1 MGYSPAR
8 SRSLGSDDRAAG
20 AVGKPR
26 LEGNSVS
33 NGTRQSTKRPNVI
46 TGVLKRMFQ
55 VFGNLLVVAV
65 ILFAASGRLSWV
77 WAWIYV
83 AVGATI
89 LVASALVILPTDPE
103 LAAERSRVA
112 ENTKGWD
119 RVAVALI
126 FTSGAG
132 IFLVAGLDERFGW
145 SPGLAV
151 AIQAAGLV
159 VTILAQA
166 IFIWAMASNR
176 FFAKTVRIQE
186 ERAHTVAS
194 GGPYRI
200 VRHPGYAANI
210 VTMFAVSLL
219 LGSLWALIPAALSAL
234 AFIVRTAL
242 EDKTLQRELDGYANY
257 ARQVRYRLMPGVW

>member
-1 MGYSPAR
+1 MDINTSPSAER
-8 SRSLGSDDRAAG
+8 
-20 AVGKPR
+20 PR
-26 LEGNSVS
+26 
-33 NGTRQSTKRPNVI
+33 VI

-65 ILFAASGRLSWV
+65 LLFAASGRLGWV
-77 WAWIYV
+77 WAWVYV
-83 AVGATI
+83 GVGAAI
-89 LVASALVILPTDPE
+89 LVVNALVILPTTPE

-119 RVAVALI
+119 RVAVVLI
-126 FTSGAG
+126 FVSGAG

-145 SPGLAV
+145 SPDLAMVIHV
-151 AIQAAGLV
+151 AALV

-166 IFIWAMASNR
+166 LFIWAMASNR

-194 GGPYRI
+194 GGPYRF

-242 EDKTLQRELDGYANY
+242 EDRTLLNELEGYREYA
-257 ARQVRYRLMPGVW
+257 QQTHSRLLPGVW

>member
-1 MGYSPAR
+1 MTMNTNTS
-8 SRSLGSDDRAAG
+8 
-20 AVGKPR
+20 
-26 LEGNSVS
+26 
-33 NGTRQSTKRPNVI
+33 QSTEKPNVI

-65 ILFAASGRLSWV
+65 ILFAASGRLGWV
-77 WAWIYV
+77 WAWVYV
-83 AVGATI
+83 GVGAAI
-89 LVASALVILPTDPE
+89 LVVSALVILPTTPE
-103 LAAERSRVA
+103 LAVERSRVA

-119 RVAVALI
+119 RVAVVLI
-126 FTSGAG
+126 FISGAG

-145 SPGLAV
+145 SPGLAL
-151 AIQAAGLV
+151 AIQAAALV

-166 IFIWAMASNR
+166 VFIWAMVSNR

-186 ERAHTVAS
+186 ERAHAVAS
-194 GGPYRI
+194 GGPYRF

-242 EDKTLQRELDGYANY
+242 EDRI
-257 ARQVRYRLMPGVW
+257 W

>member
-1 MGYSPAR
+1 M
-8 SRSLGSDDRAAG
+8 
-20 AVGKPR
+20 
-26 LEGNSVS
+26 NT
-33 NGTRQSTKRPNVI
+33 NQSTQEPNV
-46 TGVLKRMFQ
+46 TAGVLKRMFQ

-65 ILFAASGRLSWV
+65 ILFAASGDLSWV

-83 AVGATI
+83 GMG
-89 LVASALVILPTDPE
+89 VAMLIVNALVILPTTPE
-103 LAAERSRVA
+103 LVAERSRVA

-119 RVAVALI
+119 RVAVVLI
-126 FTSGAG
+126 FISGAG

-145 SPGLAV
+145 SPGLALAIHV
-151 AIQAAGLV
+151 AALA

-166 IFIWAMASNR
+166 VFTWAMASNR

-186 ERAHTVAS
+186 ERAHPVAS
-194 GGPYRI
+194 GGPYRF

-234 AFIVRTAL
+234 AFVVRTAL
-242 EDKTLQRELDGYANY
+242 EDWTLQRELDGYADY
-257 ARQVRYRLMPGVW
+257 GRQVRYRLMPRIW

>member
-1 MGYSPAR
+1 MNANAS
-8 SRSLGSDDRAAG
+8 
-20 AVGKPR
+20 
-26 LEGNSVS
+26 
-33 NGTRQSTKRPNVI
+33 QSTEKPNVT

-65 ILFAASGRLSWV
+65 ILFAASGRLGWV
-77 WAWIYV
+77 WAWVYV
-83 AVGATI
+83 GVGAAI
-89 LVASALVILPTDPE
+89 LVVSALVILPTTPE

-119 RVAVALI
+119 RVAVVLI
-126 FTSGAG
+126 FISGAG

-145 SPGLAV
+145 SPGLAL
-151 AIQAAGLV
+151 AIHTTALV

-166 IFIWAMASNR
+166 LFTWAMASNR

-186 ERAHTVAS
+186 ERAHAVAS
-194 GGPYRI
+194 GGPYRF
-200 VRHPGYAANI
+200 VRHPGYTASI

-219 LGSLWALIPAALSAL
+219 LGSLWALIPAALSSL

-242 EDKTLQRELDGYANY
+242 EDATLQRELDGYADY
-257 ARQVRYRLMPGVW
+257 ARQVCYRLVPGIW

>member
-1 MGYSPAR
+1 VD
-8 SRSLGSDDRAAG
+8 SDDRGAS
-20 AVGKPR
+20 AVGVLC
-26 LEGNSVS
+26 LEENSMNINTS
-33 NGTRQSTKRPNVI
+33 QSTETPNVI

-65 ILFAASGRLSWV
+65 ILFAASGRLGWV
-77 WAWIYV
+77 WAWVYV
-83 AVGATI
+83 SVGAAI
-89 LVASALVILPTDPE
+89 LVVNALVILPTAPE
-103 LAAERSRVA
+103 LVAERSRVA

-126 FTSGAG
+126 FISGAG

-145 SPGLAV
+145 SPGFALA
-151 AIQAAGLV
+151 IHAAALV

-166 IFIWAMASNR
+166 VFTWAMASNR

-186 ERAHTVAS
+186 ERAHAVAS
-194 GGPYRI
+194 DGPYRF

-210 VTMFAVSLL
+210 VTMVAVSLL

-234 AFIVRTAL
+234 AFIVRTVL
-242 EDKTLQRELDGYANY
+242 EDKTLQRELGGYADY
-257 ARQVRYRLMPGVW
+257 TRQVRYRLVPGIW

>member
-1 MGYSPAR
+1 MSINT
-8 SRSLGSDDRAAG
+8 S
-20 AVGKPR
+20 
-26 LEGNSVS
+26 
-33 NGTRQSTKRPNVI
+33 QSTKEPNV
-46 TGVLKRMFQ
+46 TVGVLKRMFQ
-55 VFGNLLVVAV
+55 VFGNLFIVAV
-65 ILFAASGRLSWV
+65 ILFTASGRLGWV

-83 AVGATI
+83 GVGAAI
-89 LVASALVILPTDPE
+89 LVVNALVILPATPE

-119 RVAVALI
+119 RVAVVLI
-126 FTSGAG
+126 FISEAG

-145 SPGLAV
+145 SPGLAL
-151 AIQAAGLV
+151 AIHAAALV

-166 IFIWAMASNR
+166 LFTWAMSSNR

-186 ERAHTVAS
+186 ERAHAVAS
-194 GGPYRI
+194 GGPYRF

-242 EDKTLQRELDGYANY
+242 EDKTLQCELDGYADY
-257 ARQVRYRLMPGVW
+257 ARQVRYRLVPGIW

>member
-1 MGYSPAR
+1 MNINAS
-8 SRSLGSDDRAAG
+8 
-20 AVGKPR
+20 
-26 LEGNSVS
+26 
-33 NGTRQSTKRPNVI
+33 QSTEKLKVT

-55 VFGNLLVVAV
+55 VFGNLFVVAV
-65 ILFAASGRLSWV
+65 ILFAGSGRLGWV
-77 WAWIYV
+77 WAWVYV
-83 AVGATI
+83 SVGAAI
-89 LVASALVILPTDPE
+89 LAVSALVILPTTPE

-119 RVAVALI
+119 RVAVVLI
-126 FTSGAG
+126 FISGAG

-145 SPGLAV
+145 SPELAL
-151 AIQAAGLV
+151 AIHAAALA

-166 IFIWAMASNR
+166 VFTWAMASNR

-186 ERAHTVAS
+186 ERAHAVVS
-194 GGPYRI
+194 SGPYRF

-219 LGSLWALIPAALSAL
+219 LGSLWTLIPAALSAL

-242 EDKTLQRELDGYANY
+242 EDKTLQRELDGYADY
-257 ARQVRYRLMPGVW
+257 ARQVRYRLLPGVW

>member
-1 MGYSPAR
+1 MNTSNRQPTEE
-8 SRSLGSDDRAAG
+8 
-20 AVGKPR
+20 P
-26 LEGNSVS
+26 SVI
-33 NGTRQSTKRPNVI
+33 P
-46 TGVLKRMFQ
+46 GVLRRMLQ

-65 ILFAASGRLSWV
+65 ILFAASGTPDWV
-77 WAWIYV
+77 WGWVYI
-83 AVGATI
+83 AVGAAI
-89 LVASALVILPTDPE
+89 LFANALVILPTTPE
-103 LAAERSRVA
+103 LVAERSRVA

-126 FTSGAG
+126 FISGAG
-132 IFLVAGLDERFGW
+132 LFLVAGLDERFGW
-145 SPGLAV
+145 SPELAV
-151 AIQAAGLV
+151 VIHVAALT

-166 IFIWAMASNR
+166 MFTWAMASNR

-194 GGPYRI
+194 GGPYRF

-234 AFIVRTAL
+234 AFTVRTAL
-242 EDKTLQRELDGYANY
+242 EDKTLQRELDGYADY
-257 ARQVRYRLMPGVW
+257 AREVRYRLVPGIW